1 MNLNLVRI
9 CSHTSDSHQLP
20 SPPPGQCGPHTKIIN
35 HKCRISTRSKKIQD
49 NEVLM
54 FKIYF
59 AGCMFYFLSQLTM
72 GRDVILRVI
81 FYVVVITP
89 VVFYEVRN

>member
-1 MNLNLVRI
+1 MQN
-9 CSHTSDSHQLP
+9 
-20 SPPPGQCGPHTKIIN
+20 IN
-35 HKCRISTRSKKIQD
+35 QVKKIQD

-81 FYVVVITP
+81 FYV
-89 VVFYEVRN
+89 N